1 MILAKE
7 ESFDVVSR
15 VDMQEVDN
23 ALNQTNKE
31 IKQRFDFK
39 NSKAAVSL
47 EEESLKIIAEDDFR
61 LKSVIDVLQTKLVR
75 RQVPIRNLDYGKIEE
90 ASGGMV
96 RQIVGLKQGI
106 EVDTARQIVKDIK
119 GLKLKVQAQI
129 MDDQIRVSGKSRDD
143 LQLVIEFLKK
153 QDYKLEL
160 QFTNYR

>member
-1 MILAKE
+1 LAKE

-31 IKQRFDFK
+31 IQQRFDFK
-39 NSKAAVSL
+39 NSKAAVGL

-61 LKSVIDVLQTKLVR
+61 LKSVIDILQTKLVR
-75 RQVPIRNLDYGKIEE
+75 RQVPIRNLDYGKIEA

-106 EVDTARQIVKDIK
+106 EVNTARQMVKDIK
-119 GLKLKVQAQI
+119 GLKLKVQTQI
-129 MDDQIRVSGKSRDD
+129 MDDQVRVFGKSRDD

>member
-1 MILAKE
+1 LAKE

-31 IKQRFDFK
+31 IQQRFDFK

-61 LKSVIDVLQTKLVR
+61 LKSVIDILQTKLVR

>member
-1 MILAKE
+1 MAKE

-31 IKQRFDFK
+31 IQQRFDFK

-61 LKSVIDVLQTKLVR
+61 LKSVIDILQTKLVR

-106 EVDTARQIVKDIK
+106 EVDTSRQIVKDIK

>member
-1 MILAKE
+1 LAKE

>member
-1 MILAKE
+1 MAKE

-31 IKQRFDFK
+31 IQQRFDFK

-61 LKSVIDVLQTKLVR
+61 LKSVIDILQTKLVR

>member
-1 MILAKE
+1 MAKE

-31 IKQRFDFK
+31 IQQRFDFK

-61 LKSVIDVLQTKLVR
+61 LKSVIDILQTKLVR
-75 RQVPIRNLDYGKIEE
+75 RQVPIRNLDYGKIGE